1 MYQSSY
7 SEAVDDVLREKDA
20 YDGPD
25 HRGDKPYPLA
35 SVEAKPPHLTAP
47 VAG

>member
-1 MYQSSY
+1 MMCSAKKTPTMAQIT
-7 SEAVDDVLREKDA
+7 EATN
-20 YDGPD
+20 
-25 HRGDKPYPLA
+25 PYPLA